1 MIDRMSAGELPAKP
15 HTISRGP
22 DGAMRHE
29 HCLTRHG
36 FDGAFTILYR
46 EAAPHVHTA
55 VALSEH
61 GFPDAATAAGHL
73 GEPLLRRHY
82 LSADLPA
89 NGRSPMDA
97 RVPILANAD
106 VVVGVLRPGASDLA
120 YFENGDGDDL
130 YYIHE
135 GGGLLRT
142 LMGDV
147 AFGAKDY
154 VLVPRGVTHR
164 FILEPGVAQHWLCL
178 ELLGDFHVPRQF
190 RNETGQLRM
199 DAPYT
204 HRDFRRP
211 VFDGPRDEGIRTVVG
226 KRDGVFSEY
235 TLAANPLDVVGWD
248 GTVWPFAFPIL
259 AFQPKTGSVHLPPT
273 IHGTFATRGGL
284 ICSFVPRLVDTHPE
298 AIPCPYPHQSVHCDE
313 AIFYCDGHFTSRRGV
328 GPGSIS
334 YHPMGTM
341 HGPHPGAYEASI
353 GQRETTELAVM
364 LDTFSPLRPTSAA
377 KAIEQ
382 AGYHM
387 SFVP

>member
-1 MIDRMSAGELPAKP
+1 MIDRMSAGALPPKP
-15 HTISRGP
+15 HTILRGP
-22 DGAMRHE
+22 GGGLRYE

-46 EAAPHVHTA
+46 ESAPHVHTA
-55 VALSEH
+55 VALSRH
-61 GFPDAATAAGHL
+61 GFSPADVAPGHLAEPLVRRHFRSGELAAG
-73 GEPLLRRHY
+73 
-82 LSADLPA
+82 A
-89 NGRSPMDA
+89 RSPIDA

-106 VVVGVLRPGASDLA
+106 VVVGVLRPDTSDPV

-130 YYIHE
+130 YYIHQ
-135 GGGLLRT
+135 GDGLLRT

-147 AFGAKDY
+147 AFGPKDY
-154 VLVPRGVTHR
+154 LLVPRGVTHR
-164 FILEPGVAQHWLCL
+164 FILDEGGPQHWLCL

-199 DAPYT
+199 DAPYS

-211 VFDGPRDEGIRTVVG
+211 VFEGARDEGIRTTVG
-226 KRDGVFSEY
+226 KRDGVFTEY
-235 TLAANPLDVVGWD
+235 TLAASPLDVVGWD

-259 AFQPKTGSVHLPPT
+259 AFQPKTSSVHLPPT

-284 ICSFVPRLVDTHPE
+284 VCSFVPRLVDTHPD
-298 AIPCPYPHQSVHCDE
+298 AIPCPYPHQAVHCDE
-313 AIFYCDGHFTSRRGV
+313 TIFYCDGNFTSRRGV

-364 LDTFSPLRPTSAA
+364 LDTFAPLRVTSAA

-382 AGYHM
+382 AGYHA